1 MKKIFLLFVV
11 AAVVLSGGS
20 CSKSFLN
27 VAPQG
32 NALTAD
38 KFYNAAGVQQLL
50 VGAYHDL
57 TGMDVKST
65 WWSSAGSNWIWGD
78 ITSGDTYVGGTGGG
92 GLPAGIPD
100 ALNIQN
106 YQELPTTSFVDAKWT
121 ADYDGVARANA
132 VILAVQNAKD
142 MTDPQKNET
151 IAEARFLR
159 GHF

>member
-1 MKKIFLLFVV
+1 MKKIFFLLA
-11 AAVVLSGGS
+11 AAVAILGGS
-20 CSKSFLN
+20 CSKSFLD

-32 NALTAD
+32 NQLTAE

-100 ALNIQN
+100 ALDIEN
-106 YQELPTTSFVDAKWT
+106 YQVLPT
-121 ADYDGVARANA
+121 
-132 VILAVQNAKD
+132 
-142 MTDPQKNET
+142 
-151 IAEARFLR
+151 
-159 GHF
+159 